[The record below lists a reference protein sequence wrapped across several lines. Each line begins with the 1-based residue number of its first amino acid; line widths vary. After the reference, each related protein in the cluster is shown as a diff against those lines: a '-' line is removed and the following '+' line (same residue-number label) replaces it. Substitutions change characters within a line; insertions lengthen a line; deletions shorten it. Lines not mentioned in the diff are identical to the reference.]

1 VANQDAELNVNA
13 AAFDTA
19 SCSSR
24 RLAAPYER
32 GRFTDLL
39 TLIWINMDCRRY
51 RKSNTLQS
59 KSEPAVMWREL
70 GRRVAV
76 IVLIVAVATGFAVP
90 ATFAGPHHDQTAISV
105 AIGAGHSA
113 GCAHDGCPIDQNAA
127 TQGACFSACAGVTVL
142 PAAPA
147 TVCRA
152 VVYDIL
158 TPSLD
163 LAMVDRSIPPD
174 PYPPKYV

>member
-1 VANQDAELNVNA
+1 MLRPLSH
-13 AAFDTA
+13 FDTA
-19 SCSSR
+19 QRSSR
-24 RLAAPYER
+24 QPATPCERAP
-32 GRFTDLL
+32 FTDLL

-51 RKSNTLQS
+51 WKRSTLQS

-90 ATFAGPHHDQTAISV
+90 VSFAGPHHDLAAVSMAV
-105 AIGAGHSA
+105 GAGPPG
-113 GCAHDGCPIDQNAA
+113 GCAHDGCAVDQDAA

-142 PAAPA
+142 PAAAA

-152 VVYDIL
+152 VAYDIL
-158 TPSLD
+158 TPSPD

-174 PYPPKYV
+174 PYPPKHI